1 MVRHSIDDPAYW
13 HERAKEARGVAEQ
26 MRATDSK
33 AAMLKIADSYDQL
46 GRNAARR
53 AALGG
58 KGT

>member
-1 MVRHSIDDPAYW
+1 
-13 HERAKEARGVAEQ
+13 
-26 MRATDSK
+26 MRDMDSK

-53 AALGG
+53 AALRG